1 MNLNGVFTALITP
14 FDRSGRPALEVLE
27 PLLRA
32 QEAAG
37 VDGVVIGGTNG
48 EAVSMSVA
56 ERCEL
61 LDRAMELKGNLSIIA
76 GTGAASITD
85 AKMLTQHAS
94 QSGAI
99 AALVLPPFYYK
110 KTVASGLEAYYRSIS
125 AVSKIPMLLYHIP
138 QLSYTPISFDLLGR
152 LSKVPNVVGIKD
164 SSGMHDRVLSILD
177 RLPEMS
183 VFEGDERFIQSS
195 AKAGSAG
202 VISGIGNAWPNL
214 VAAAFR
220 QVDRPEGDAAQDKLS
235 RLCETLGQYPPIAVI
250 KTVAS
255 WAGLPFAY
263 VRPPLRDLT
272 KEETAEL
279 KEKLEEAGLT
289 PQPISLKNP
298 AANGKI

>member
-1 MNLNGVFTALITP
+1 MTP
-14 FDRSGRPALEVLE
+14 FDRSGRPALELLE

-61 LDRAMELKGNLSIIA
+61 LDRAMELKGKLDVIA
-76 GTGAASITD
+76 GTGAVSITD
-85 AKMLTQHAS
+85 ARTLTQHAS

-110 KTVASGLEAYYRSIS
+110 KAVASGLEAYYRSIS
-125 AVSKIPMLLYHIP
+125 AVSKIPVLLYHIP

-164 SSGMHDRVLSILD
+164 SSGMHDRVLNILD
-177 RLPEMS
+177 RFPGMS
-183 VFEGDERFIQSS
+183 VFEGNERFIQSS
-195 AKAGSAG
+195 VKAGSVG
-202 VISGIGNAWPNL
+202 VISGIGNAWPQL
-214 VAAAFR
+214 VTTAFR
-220 QVDRPEGDAAQDKLS
+220 QTDRPEGDAAQDKLS
-235 RLCETLGQYPPIAVI
+235 RIGDILDQYPPIAVI
-250 KTVAS
+250 KSAAT
-255 WAGLPFAY
+255 WARLPFAH

-272 KEETAEL
+272 SEETAEL
-279 KEKLEEAGLT
+279 KENLKEAGLL
-289 PQPISLKNP
+289 P
-298 AANGKI
+298 